1 MDCKCVKQDNYT
13 IPKCVGTQCD
23 ICPEC
28 TRETSSIF
36 KVTDFLFDP
45 NSNIE
50 TVPLWLVYTMFLLL
64 LLAVLSTVALVV
76 QT

>member
-28 TRETSSIF
+28 TRETSAIS
-36 KVTDFLFDP
+36 KVTDFLSDP
-45 NSNIE
+45 YSNIE
-50 TVPLWLVYTMFLLL
+50 TVPLWLVYTMLLLL

>member
-28 TRETSSIF
+28 TRGPVS
-36 KVTDFLFDP
+36 KVTEFLSDP

-50 TVPLWLVYTMFLLL
+50 TVPLWLVYTMLLLL
-64 LLAVLSTVALVV
+64 LLAVLSTVALVT